1 MFKVKRLTRSI
12 DGVTEAA
19 VLSNA
24 GGRVNADALRSIY
37 TLDSMAGVG
46 TVVVVHHTGNARRT
60 FHVLSMMGR
69 VIA

>member
-1 MFKVKRLTRSI
+1 MP
-12 DGVTEAA
+12 TEAA

-46 TVVVVHHTGNARRT
+46 TVVVVHHTGIVSMT
-60 FHVLSMMGR
+60 FHTLFLRREV
-69 VIA
+69 